1 MTAFIR
7 TLLALLVVMTLL
19 GSTAMDV
26 PTGLAAGIAT
36 EAGACC
42 EGDCPED
49 PPCQASCA
57 LLLRCGAQT
66 GAILP
71 VADKRFSPGHVSV
84 EQLLPEQSPPAGPP
98 PEGLE
103 RPPRI

>member
-1 MTAFIR
+1 MIAILR
-7 TLLALLVVMTLL
+7 NLLALILVVTLL
-19 GSTAMDV
+19 GSTTLDV

-36 EAGACC
+36 EAGSCC
-42 EGDCPED
+42 EGECPED

-71 VADKRFSPGHVSV
+71 VADKRFVSRQVNV
-84 EQLLPEQSPPAGPP
+84 EQRLPEQSPPAGPP
-98 PEGLE
+98 PDGLE
-103 RPPRI
+103 RPPRV